1 MQTRK
6 LGQSDV
12 EITPILFGTWQAGK
26 SGWVGIEDEAVIAAM
41 QAALASGITAF
52 DTAEVYGN
60 GHSEQVVGQALAD
73 VRNRVVL
80 ATKVFAN
87 HLKYQQVIEACDRSL
102 KNLQTDY
109 IDLYQIHWPAGSFK
123 SEMVPIAETMEALNA
138 LKQQGKIRAIGVSNF
153 SRDQLAEAMQYGR
166 IDSLQPPY
174 NLFWRGVEQ
183 DLMPYCVEQNISIIA
198 YSPLAQGLLTG
209 RFGPDHQ
216 FEDGDVRAKNKLF
229 KGEAYDRAQ
238 AALAQLR
245 PIADRYGCTL
255 GQLAIA
261 WLIAQPQT
269 SAIVGAR
276 KSEQAT
282 QNAQA
287 ANLQLTQADLDAID
301 AIGRTVTDHLDD
313 NPVMWEFAA

>member
-73 VRNRVVL
+73 VRDRVVL

-123 SEMVPIAETMEALNA
+123 SEMVSIAETMEALNA

-287 ANLQLTQADLDAID
+287 ANLQLTQADLDTID